1 MKKQISALS
10 MSLMVLLSGCESCQ
24 PGPAAGD
31 TSAADTEVFD
41 TQPGS
46 DSSVVGVDSA
56 DVDAIDTAD
65 VPGDV
70 TNPAAG
76 VCDKDLPKPG
86 EPCEKVGEVRCTNV
100 GVIDDPGD
108 FIECY
113 RPNSVICTTDGSG
126 IGGYWKLAPCDAQ
139 VTACA
144 PAGTYC
150 ASGVTGAKCVPHR
163 LQNNHKGQ
171 MPGALLGN
179 LSFTLCEGKVGL
191 EACAPAWPARCT
203 TFDQLTP
210 AGKEAVL
217 AVLPPCTSSLSDVP
231 YLFPSALCPPD
242 ELYCKSIPGTG
253 STPPQ
258 QTTVYLNKC
267 VIDKVSGK
275 PRCAKTCEDMGIK
288 EVW

>member
-1 MKKQISALS
+1 MKKQITALL
-10 MSLMVLLSGCESCQ
+10 MSLMALLSGCESCQ
-24 PGPAAGD
+24 RVPAAGD

-100 GVIDDPGD
+100 GAIES
-108 FIECY
+108 FINITRCL
-113 RPNSVICTTDGSG
+113 RPNMVTCTESEEGTVLR
-126 IGGYWKLAPCDAQ
+126 WKLTPCPE
-139 VTACA
+139 
-144 PAGTYC
+144 PAYPCSATGNYC
-150 ASGVTGAKCVPHR
+150 AAGISGDKCVPAKLR
-163 LQNNHKGQ
+163 NNENPQ
-171 MPGALLGN
+171 PPGSLLTGN
-179 LSFTLCEGKVGL
+179 SFDICEGHIGL
-191 EACAPAWPARCT
+191 ETCRSSWPARCT

-210 AGKEAVL
+210 AVKEAVL
-217 AVLPPCTSSLSDVP
+217 AVLPPCTSYLSDVP
-231 YLFPSALCPPD
+231 YRFPSALCPPD